1 MIDNKSLFEQP
12 RKKTN
17 KKRIKNQLKCE
28 ETMIIQSGTY
38 WITCIIKNARQK
50 KNAPKLVRIDL
61 SRKTNTNISQQVNFV
76 GRLEQ
81 NIGTK
86 EIFIAEKQQ
95 ETISN
100 FSLDLLESAK

>member
-1 MIDNKSLFEQP
+1 MTINHYLSSPE
-12 RKKTN
+12 KKQTRSVSKTSWN
-17 KKRIKNQLKCE
+17 VKKQWLYSRELIGLLVSSKILV
-28 ETMIIQSGTY
+28 
-38 WITCIIKNARQK
+38 RK
-50 KNAPKLVRIDL
+50 KNASKLVRIDL

-81 NIGTK
+81 NIGAK

-95 ETISN
+95 ETIWN